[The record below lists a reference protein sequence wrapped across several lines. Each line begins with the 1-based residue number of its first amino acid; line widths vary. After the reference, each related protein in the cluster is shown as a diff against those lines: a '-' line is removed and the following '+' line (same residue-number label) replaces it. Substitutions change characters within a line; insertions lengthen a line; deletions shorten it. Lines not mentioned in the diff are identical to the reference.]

1 MKSQWLVIGL
11 FILGGAISAFNEIG
25 ISAAQLPE
33 PNYETIDQAQI
44 QDLSSSVS
52 TGGLNPLSSISLLS
66 IGVKVVI
73 GGAIAVLSFIPTIS
87 AVMYTVGIPYA
98 ISIPLLLIFQIPVW
112 YLLFADLVGILIGR
126 NVIE

>member
-11 FILGGAISAFNEIG
+11 FILGGSLAAFNDIG
-25 ISAAQLPE
+25 ISAIHLPE

-44 QDLSSSVS
+44 RDLSSSVS

-87 AVMYTVGIPYA
+87 AVMYAVGIPYVV
-98 ISIPLLLIFQIPVW
+98 SIPLLLIFQIPVW